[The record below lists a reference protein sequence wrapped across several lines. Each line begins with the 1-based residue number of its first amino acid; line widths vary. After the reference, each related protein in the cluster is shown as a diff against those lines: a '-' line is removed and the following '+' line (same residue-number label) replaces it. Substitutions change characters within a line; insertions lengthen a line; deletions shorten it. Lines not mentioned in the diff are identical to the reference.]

1 MSMNVLR
8 SIAAVLLSY
17 IVVTVIVILSDP
29 VLAHIFPGKY
39 VADKTVSASILL
51 IGAAIFAVAS
61 ILGGWLCVRIAP
73 SKPSKHLLAL
83 FILGEIAGVIST
95 ILNWNKWP
103 HWNSFLWLA
112 IWPVCLWIGGR
123 RRK

>member
-1 MSMNVLR
+1 MNVLR
-8 SIAAVLLSY
+8 SMAAVLLSY

-29 VLAHIFPGKY
+29 LLAHIFPGQY
-39 VADKTVSASILL
+39 VPGKTVPASILL

-73 SKPSKHLLAL
+73 AKPGKHLLAL
-83 FILGEIAGVIST
+83 FILGEVAGVIST

-103 HWNSFLWLA
+103 HWNSFLWLVL
-112 IWPVCLWIGGR
+112 WPICIWIGGR
-123 RRK
+123 GRK